1 MVKRQHQS
9 QITLAPLMLAVL
21 AACQVP
27 QAQAQT
33 EAERQVIKRASAS
46 PDQAESLK
54 KKLQTQHEL
63 NEEAVGKYLSA
74 NPDQQRSFTKDVQV

>member
-46 PDQAESLK
+46 PAPQSPRPGHGGSR
-54 KKLQTQHEL
+54 TW
-63 NEEAVGKYLSA
+63 
-74 NPDQQRSFTKDVQV
+74 

>member
-1 MVKRQHQS
+1 MVKRHHQS
-9 QITLAPLMLAVL
+9 KITLAPLMLAVL